1 MSAFTGDIARLEC
14 AFHPLSA
21 GIGKWGIVESDSGV
35 SITLNFR
42 CNSANATTSSMD
54 LNSDDTNIITRRLVV
69 VGESDFGGKPCGFL
83 DFYRVLYVETAGK
96 IVQNQGVNSSILVRS

>member
-35 SITLNFR
+35 SITPNFR
-42 CNSANATTSSMD
+42 CNSVKPTTSLKD
-54 LNSDDTNIITRRLVV
+54 LNLGDANIITRRIVV
-69 VGESDFGGKPCGFL
+69 VEGDDFGGKPCGFL

-96 IVQNQGVNSSILVRS
+96 IMQNKGMISALSVRS